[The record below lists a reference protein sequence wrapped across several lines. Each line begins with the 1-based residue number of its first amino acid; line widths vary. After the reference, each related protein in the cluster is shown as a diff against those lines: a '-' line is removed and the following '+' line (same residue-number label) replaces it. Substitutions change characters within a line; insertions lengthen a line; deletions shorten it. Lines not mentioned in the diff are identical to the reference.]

1 MKQYFPVSITNFTK
15 KSVTKKKKKKKSV
28 TGTGTITSSGKSQ
41 APLFNLFVNTKNVIY
56 FLKNQMSRRTFT
68 DL

>member
-1 MKQYFPVSITNFTK
+1 MKQYFPVSIRNFT
-15 KSVTKKKKKKKSV
+15 KKSV

-56 FLKNQMSRRTFT
+56 FLENQMSRRTFN
-68 DL
+68 L